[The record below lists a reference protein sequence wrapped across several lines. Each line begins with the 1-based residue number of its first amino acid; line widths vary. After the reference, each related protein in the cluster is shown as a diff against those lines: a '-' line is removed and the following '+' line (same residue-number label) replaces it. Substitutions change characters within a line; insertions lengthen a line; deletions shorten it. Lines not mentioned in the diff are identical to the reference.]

1 MKISV
6 AHKEAMKFE
15 ATTAKSSFMIDCPT
29 ISPIEYFLSGIIAC
43 SASDIYMLPQNQGKT
58 VKNLVVEGEVKRAD
72 AHPKKFE
79 TLHLTYTFDS
89 DADDDNQAARWVM
102 ASVETYCSTI
112 NTIRDTTKISYT
124 IVHNTKTIRENEE
137 MISGQGNNVDLGDLD
152 ACCPS

>member
-1 MKISV
+1 MKISI

-15 ATTAKSSFMIDCPT
+15 AITTKSSFIIDCPT

-43 SASDIYMLPQNQGKT
+43 SASDVYMLPQNQGKT
-58 VKNLVVEGEVKRAD
+58 VTELVVDGEVKRAD
-72 AHPKKFE
+72 DHPKKFE
-79 TLHLTYTFDS
+79 TLHLTYTFNS
-89 DADDDNQAARWVM
+89 DADSDDQAARWVM

-124 IVHNTKTIRENEE
+124 IVHNGTTIRKNEE
-137 MISGQGNNVDLGDLD
+137 MISGQGTNVDLGDLD